1 MGLHALFLLQVTLLE
16 ELVGQ
21 GLQEA
26 AALHRVDVRALL
38 FGLGNDL
45 VGDILHAEHEGEG
58 EALGGGEFFREAAGK
73 IAVLHVVVADA
84 AHFMDIAEAA
94 VVVGQ
99 HETVGAD
106 NLARAAAAE
115 NADALAQ
122 ARGRFAVERLGRE
135 LEAGLAERVRQVLL
149 LHQLQ
154 EPHALVG
161 TGPY

>member
-1 MGLHALFLLQVTLLE
+1 
-16 ELVGQ
+16 
-21 GLQEA
+21 
-26 AALHRVDVRALL
+26 
-38 FGLGNDL
+38 
-45 VGDILHAEHEGEG
+45 
-58 EALGGGEFFREAAGK
+58 
-73 IAVLHVVVADA
+73 
-84 AHFMDIAEAA
+84 MDIAEAA